1 MFLEIKDLSVKIEN
15 KNILNNLNLKINKG
29 EVHAIMGPNGC
40 GKSTLANVLAGKE
53 DYEILTGQITFKDKN
68 LLDLNIEE
76 RAQEGMFLAFQYPI
90 EIPGVNI
97 TPFLHAAI
105 NSKKKKLNELEIDSL
120 SFAKLLRSK
129 ANDLGINVDML
140 KRSVN
145 TGFSGGEKKR
155 YEILQMSILN
165 PDLAILDETDSG
177 LDIDALKIVTEGVNN
192 LKSENNSFLIIT
204 HYQKLL
210 DYIRPDYVHVM
221 RNGAIIKSGGP
232 EIALEIEKDG
242 FTKFE

>member
-1 MFLEIKDLSVKIEN
+1 MFLNIKDLSVKIEN
-15 KNILNNLNLKINKG
+15 KSILNKLNLKIDKG

-53 DYEILTGQITFKDKN
+53 DYEILSGSITFKDN
-68 LLDLNIEE
+68 DLLDLNIEE

-105 NSKKKKLNELEIDSL
+105 NSKNKKLNKEEIDNL
-120 SFAKLLRSK
+120 SFAKLLKSK
-129 ANDLGINVDML
+129 ANNLGINVDML

-155 YEILQMSILN
+155 YEILQMSILD

-177 LDIDALKIVTEGVNN
+177 LDIDALKIVTDGVNN
-192 LKSENNSFLIIT
+192 LRSKNNSFLIIT

-210 DYIRPDYVHVM
+210 DYIKPDFVHVM
-221 RNGAIIKSGGP
+221 RNGSIIKSGGP